1 MRQCYLIISSMSR
14 DTLSLNET
22 HEKENFDDCYITI
35 PIVKVLLF
43 IFFMIIGSF
52 LCVSLVKSVLCEIE
66 EIGLSP

>member
-35 PIVKVLLF
+35 LYTNRQSSSFYVFHDHWFLF
-43 IFFMIIGSF
+43 ICFID
-52 LCVSLVKSVLCEIE
+52 E
-66 EIGLSP
+66 ERIM